1 MAKALEN
8 MTFEEL
14 LEINKKQESL
24 INEMQFQIDQF
35 KRLLFGAKRERF
47 VQDHEENQMTLP
59 FEVEQ
64 EEAPEKEQEV
74 IT

>member
-1 MAKALEN
+1 MSDAYKN

-14 LEINKKQESL
+14 LEVVEKQEAL
-24 INEMQFQIDQF
+24 ISEMHFQIDQM

-47 VQDHEENQMTLP
+47 VKDNDENQLTLP

-64 EEAPEKEQEV
+64 DETLEKQ
-74 IT
+74 